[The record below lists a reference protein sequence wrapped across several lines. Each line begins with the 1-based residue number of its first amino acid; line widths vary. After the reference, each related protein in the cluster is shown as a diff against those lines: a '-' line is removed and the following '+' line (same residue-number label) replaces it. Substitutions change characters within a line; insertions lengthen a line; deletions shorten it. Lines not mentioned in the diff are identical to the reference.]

1 MEVSLSILFP
11 ILLGEELLEDDD
23 CFFDRLDHTGFFNE
37 IGVVDEVGEQGDHD
51 GADEEPLEPAHGRP
65 GEVVDPVCIGHLEKR
80 MEGAGERTVFHYPGW
95 EEAPLR
101 IDKRI
106 FPWRSKYGFGPG
118 CICYRQDKYGIIP
131 A

>member
-1 MEVSLSILFP
+1 MAHSFTQVYLFRGSLSLSLSLYIYIYIYILFP

-65 GEVVDPVCIGHLEKR
+65 GEVVDPV
-80 MEGAGERTVFHYPGW
+80 A
-95 EEAPLR
+95 
-101 IDKRI
+101 
-106 FPWRSKYGFGPG
+106 
-118 CICYRQDKYGIIP
+118 
-131 A
+131 